1 VDRLID
7 DAIRLFRDKSFDCVF
22 TLSPLDRPAE
32 LGKRL
37 TARGFT
43 QGAWAATMVH
53 DPSAKQSLSRSAAQV
68 EESDECDYDNWAE
81 VMCRSFALPRAMGD
95 VGRCVLFVPDVRRY
109 LARVQGVLAGTTLL
123 YSQFGMGYIDLVGT
137 LPEHRQQG
145 VASALVTQAVS
156 DSRSLGNRWTTLE
169 TTAGSDA
176 ERLFEGYGFR
186 TAYYRYRYTLP

>member
-1 VDRLID
+1 MR
-7 DAIRLFRDKSFDCVF
+7 
-22 TLSPLDRPAE
+22 
-32 LGKRL
+32 
-37 TARGFT
+37 
-43 QGAWAATMVH
+43 
-53 DPSAKQSLSRSAAQV
+53 LSR
-68 EESDECDYDNWAE
+68 
-81 VMCRSFALPRAMGD
+81 
-95 VGRCVLFVPDVRRY
+95 
-109 LARVQGVLAGTTLL
+109 
-123 YSQFGMGYIDLVGT
+123 SQFGMGYIDLVGT